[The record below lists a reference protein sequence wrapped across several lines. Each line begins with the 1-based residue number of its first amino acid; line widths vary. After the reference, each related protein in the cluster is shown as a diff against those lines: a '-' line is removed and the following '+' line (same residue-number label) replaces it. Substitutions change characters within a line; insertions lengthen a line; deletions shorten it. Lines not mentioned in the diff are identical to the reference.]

1 MMGWHAGEVKVEPVT
16 ASIGAVVDDVD
27 LADLDTDGIEAVRS
41 IVHQH
46 EVAFFPGQDLDDD
59 QHLRVAQTLGPV
71 RVFPLAKLFGATDPA
86 VTRIIDT
93 PDEPPVADNWH
104 TDVTWV
110 AEPPDYAMLRSV
122 VSPNSGGDT
131 MWASMTAAYDA
142 LSETF
147 RAMVSDLRVV
157 HDNTSF
163 LEAVQ
168 KKVPPDV
175 YAEHGIDEL
184 RTLYPPVTHPLI
196 RTHPATGRKVLFL
209 GGYFMRRIDGLEEGE
224 SDALLEFLRA
234 HMDQPRFHV
243 RWRWNEGD
251 VAIWDERSTNHR
263 AVADHWPQQREVRR
277 CEIGGSVPE

>member
-1 MMGWHAGEVKVEPVT
+1 MNVEPVT
-16 ASIGAVVDDVD
+16 ASIGVVVPDVG
-27 LADLDTDGIEAVRS
+27 LADLGAEGIEAVRA
-41 IVHQH
+41 IVHEH

-59 QHLRVAQTLGPV
+59 QHMRVAQALGPV
-71 RVFPLAKLFGATDPA
+71 RVFPIAKMLGATEPA
-86 VTRIIDT
+86 VTPIVDT
-93 PDEPPVADNWH
+93 ADDAPVADNWH

-122 VSPNSGGDT
+122 TSPERGGDT

-142 LSETF
+142 LSESF
-147 RAMVSDLRVV
+147 QAMVSDLRVV

-163 LEAVQ
+163 LEAVK

-175 YAEHGIDEL
+175 YDKHGIDEL

-196 RTHPATGRKVLFL
+196 RTHPVTGRRALFL
-209 GGYFMRRIDGLEEGE
+209 GGYFMRRIEGLEETE
-224 SDALLEFLRA
+224 SDAMLDFLRG

-243 RWRWNEGD
+243 RWRWSEGD

>member
-1 MMGWHAGEVKVEPVT
+1 VNVEPVT
-16 ASIGAVVDDVD
+16 ASIGVVVSDVG
-27 LADLDTDGIEAVRS
+27 LADLDAEGIEAVRA
-41 IVHQH
+41 IVHEH
-46 EVAFFPGQDLDDD
+46 EVGFFPGQDLDDD
-59 QHLRVAQTLGPV
+59 QHLRCAQAFGPV
-71 RVFPLAKLFGATDPA
+71 RVFPIAALFGATEPA
-86 VTRIIDT
+86 VTAIVDT
-93 PDEPPVADNWH
+93 PDDRPVADDWH
-104 TDVTWV
+104 TDVTWM

-122 VSPNSGGDT
+122 TSPKRGGDT
-131 MWASMTAAYDA
+131 MWASMTSAYDA
-142 LSETF
+142 LSESF

-163 LEAVQ
+163 LEAVK

-175 YAEHGIDEL
+175 YEKHRIDEL

-196 RTHPATGRKVLFL
+196 RTHPVTGRRALFL
-209 GGYFMRRIDGLEEGE
+209 GGYFMRRIEGLEETE
-224 SDALLEFLRA
+224 SDAMLGFLRG

-243 RWRWNEGD
+243 RWRWSEGD